1 LQHQREILLHE
12 RREAQEYNQEL
23 QQDLE
28 SLRLKAEQERVA
40 QESIYAGSKIERK
53 RPAKSPSELQH

>member
-1 LQHQREILLHE
+1 LLHE

-40 QESIYAGSKIERK
+40 QESIYAGSKIERTA
-53 RPAKSPSELQH
+53 RSTALGRRVEL